1 MTAGSDTAFK
11 LSDAASYDPVV
22 ASFDRLTERYSAPL
36 ARRVVDLARLG
47 GPQRVLDV
55 GTGTGVVALE
65 AARRL
70 ERPGGVVGIDL
81 SGEMLARAAE
91 KGAAAGLAPRLDFR
105 RMDAEALAL
114 EERRFDAVVSLYALL
129 HFPHPEQAL
138 AEMHRVLRPGGRL
151 VVAVGSGPSRRTA
164 KGLVDGVGRVR
175 ARLQVQRGT
184 RLEAPHFLDHLV
196 RKHFG
201 EGPNVEE
208 SALARTHRNRAAVV
222 PRLVEAAGFA
232 EVRRYWQGYYPEVET
247 AEAFWELQATFSSLA
262 RKRLAAARP
271 EAVEAL
277 RAEFFATCAAVLER
291 GGRLVYPN
299 AALFVTAVRP
309 AS

>member
-1 MTAGSDTAFK
+1 MTAASDTAFK

-36 ARRVVDLARLG
+36 ARRVVDLARLE
-47 GPQRVLDV
+47 GPQHVLDV

-81 SGEMLARAAE
+81 SDEMLARAAE
-91 KGAAAGLAPRLDFR
+91 KGAAAGLAPHLDFR
-105 RMDAEALAL
+105 RMDAEALRLPDA
-114 EERRFDAVVSLYALL
+114 RFDAVVSLYALL
-129 HFPHPEQAL
+129 HFPDPGRAL
-138 AEMHRVLRPGGRL
+138 AEAYRVLRPGGRL
-151 VVAVGSGPSRRTA
+151 VIAVGSGPSRRTP
-164 KGLVDGVGRVR
+164 KGLADGVGRAL
-175 ARLQVQRGT
+175 ARLQVRRGR

-196 RKHFG
+196 RKHLG

-208 SALARTHRNRAAVV
+208 SALARTHRNRAGVV

-232 EVRRYWQGYYPEVET
+232 EIRRYWQGYYPEVAT
-247 AEAFWELQATFSSLA
+247 PEAFWELQATFSSLA

-271 EAVEAL
+271 ASVEAL

-309 AS
+309 AG